1 MHSFLEE
8 KPGKAFTIGH
18 KNRERGE
25 NKMEFKYIIY
35 EKSEAIATITLNRP
49 EALNAF
55 SKEVADEVLQAIE
68 DIKNDENIRVV
79 ILTGA
84 GEKAFSTGA
93 DIKAM
98 KGMNTLKARE
108 LSLMGE
114 KLCNAFENLEK
125 PVIAAINGYALGG
138 GLEVAMAC
146 DIRIASENARMGQT
160 EINIGL
166 IPGWGGTQRLTRLIG
181 RTKAKELV
189 FTGKMIDAKTAEQL
203 GILNM
208 VVPADKLKETVRQFA
223 LELAQKAPVALKVAK
238 ALINKGA
245 EISLDA
251 AIALEREGFGVVAST
266 EDLQEGVSAF
276 TEKRKP
282 TFKGK

>member
-1 MHSFLEE
+1 
-8 KPGKAFTIGH
+8 
-18 KNRERGE
+18 
-25 NKMEFKYIIY
+25 MEFKYIIY
-35 EKSEAIATITLNRP
+35 EKSEGIATITLNRP

-55 SKEVADEVLQAIE
+55 SKEVVNEVLQALE
-68 DIKNDENIRVV
+68 DVKTDGNVRVV
-79 ILTGA
+79 VLTGV
-84 GEKAFSTGA
+84 GEKAFSAGA
-93 DIKAM
+93 DIKEM
-98 KGMNTLKARE
+98 KRFTALKARA

-114 KLCNAFENLEK
+114 KLCSALENLEK
-125 PVIAAINGYALGG
+125 PVVAAINGYALGG
-138 GLEVAMAC
+138 GLEVAMSC
-146 DIRIASENARMGQT
+146 DLRIASERARMGQT

-203 GILNM
+203 GIVNM
-208 VVPADKLKETVRQFA
+208 VFPAEGFREKVRQFA
-223 LELAQKAPVALKVAK
+223 KELAAKAPVALRVAK

-245 EISLDA
+245 DMSLDS
-251 AIALEREGFGVVAST
+251 AIALEREGFGVVGST

>member
-1 MHSFLEE
+1 L
-8 KPGKAFTIGH
+8 
-18 KNRERGE
+18 
-25 NKMEFKYIIY
+25 EFKHIIY
-35 EKSEAIATITLNRP
+35 EKSEGIATITLNRP

-55 SKEVADEVLQAIE
+55 SKEVVDEVLQVLE
-68 DIKNDENIRVV
+68 DVRNDENVRVV
-79 ILTGA
+79 VLTGA
-84 GEKAFSTGA
+84 GEKAFSAGA

-98 KGMNTLKARE
+98 KGMNALKARE

-114 KLCNAFENLEK
+114 KLCGSLENLEK

-146 DIRIASENARMGQT
+146 DFRIAVENARVGQT
-160 EINIGL
+160 EVNIGL

-181 RTKAKELV
+181 KTKAKELV
-189 FTGKMIDAKTAEQL
+189 FSGKMIDAKTAEQL

-208 VVPADKLKETVRQFA
+208 VVPADKFREAVRQFA
-223 LELAQKAPVALKVAK
+223 LELAQKAPVAIKVAK

-245 EISLDA
+245 DMSLDA
-251 AIALEREGFGVVAST
+251 ALALEREGFGVVAST

-282 TFKGK
+282 VFKGK

>member
-1 MHSFLEE
+1 MKE
-8 KPGKAFTIGH
+8 GKA
-18 KNRERGE
+18 
-25 NKMEFKYIIY
+25 KMEFKCIIF
-35 EKSEAIATITLNRP
+35 EKSEGIATITLNCP

-55 SKEVADEVLQAIE
+55 SKEVVEEMINALE
-68 DIKNDENIRVV
+68 DVRSDENVRVV
-79 ILTGA
+79 VLTGA
-84 GEKAFSTGA
+84 GEKAFSAGA

-98 KGMNTLKARE
+98 VGMTALKARE

-114 KLCNAFENLEK
+114 KLCLALENLEK
-125 PVIAAINGYALGG
+125 PVIAALNGYALGG

-146 DIRIASENARMGQT
+146 DLRIASKNARMGQT

-189 FTGKMIDAKTAEQL
+189 FTGRMIDAKTAEQL
-203 GILNM
+203 GIVNM
-208 VVPADKLKETVRQFA
+208 VVPHDKFRETVRQFA
-223 LELAQKAPVALKVAK
+223 LELASKAPVAVRVAK

-245 EISLDA
+245 DIGLDSA
-251 AIALEREGFGVVAST
+251 LALEREGFGVVAST
-266 EDLQEGVSAF
+266 EDLKEGVSAF

-282 TFKGK
+282 IFKGK

>member
-1 MHSFLEE
+1 MQ
-8 KPGKAFTIGH
+8 
-18 KNRERGE
+18 
-25 NKMEFKYIIY
+25 FKYIIY
-35 EKSEAIATITLNRP
+35 EKSEGIATIILNRP

-55 SKEVADEVLQAIE
+55 SKEVVNEVLQALE
-68 DIKNDENIRVV
+68 DITADENVRVT

-84 GEKAFSTGA
+84 GEKAFSAGA

-98 KGMNTLKARE
+98 KGFNALKARK

-114 KLCNAFENLEK
+114 KLCSAIGNLEK

-146 DIRIASENARMGQT
+146 DLRIASEKARMGQT

-181 RTKAKELV
+181 RTKAKELI
-189 FTGKMIDAKTAEQL
+189 FTGKIIDAKTAEQL
-203 GILNM
+203 GIVNM
-208 VVPADKLKETVRQFA
+208 VFPAEEFREKVREFAKKLA
-223 LELAQKAPVALKVAK
+223 SKAPIALKIAK

-245 EISLDA
+245 DISLES
-251 AIALEREGFGVVAST
+251 AIALEREGFGIVGST

-282 TFKGK
+282 TFKGR